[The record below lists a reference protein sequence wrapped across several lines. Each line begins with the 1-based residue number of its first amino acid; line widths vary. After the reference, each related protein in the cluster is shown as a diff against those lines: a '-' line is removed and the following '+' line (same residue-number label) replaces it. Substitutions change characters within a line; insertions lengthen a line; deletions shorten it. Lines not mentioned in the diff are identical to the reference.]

1 MGMNV
6 GEKRALESVVGD
18 AWWEPEGL
26 AGIPVRC
33 DVTLREIFE
42 WDLPEVGLP
51 QSPIPWAIPQL
62 LTSPAWQIAQAAAQ
76 YLCCCKPVPESD
88 ARAAT
93 ALCCRRPFPF

>member
-18 AWWEPEGL
+18 TWWEPEGL

-42 WDLPEVGLP
+42 WDVPEVGPSL
-51 QSPIPWAIPQL
+51 WTL
-62 LTSPAWQIAQAAAQ
+62 G
-76 YLCCCKPVPESD
+76 
-88 ARAAT
+88 
-93 ALCCRRPFPF
+93 

>member
-6 GEKRALESVVGD
+6 GDKRALESVVGD

-42 WDLPEVGLP
+42 WDVPEVGLSQWTLP
-51 QSPIPWAIPQL
+51 
-62 LTSPAWQIAQAAAQ
+62 
-76 YLCCCKPVPESD
+76 
-88 ARAAT
+88 
-93 ALCCRRPFPF
+93 